1 MPFYVSAALQAGFV
15 GTLAMSLLMSMARAM
30 GMTRMPSFEVLNG
43 AMVSRDAR
51 TAEPMGAFVHWIVM
65 GTVVFGIMYALLFQV
80 FTPPW
85 LAGLIIGIVHGLIV
99 GVVAM
104 PMMPMV
110 HPAMRPATA
119 GGEGLHIDAPGVLG
133 KNWGPTTPLGVIVGH
148 AVYGLVVG
156 TVYGVLVA
164 HL

>member
-1 MPFYVSAALQAGFV
+1 MHFYVSAALQAGFV

-30 GMTRMPSFEVLNG
+30 GMTR
-43 AMVSRDAR
+43 
-51 TAEPMGAFVHWIVM
+51 
-65 GTVVFGIMYALLFQV
+65 
-80 FTPPW
+80 
-85 LAGLIIGIVHGLIV
+85 
-99 GVVAM
+99 
-104 PMMPMV
+104 MPMV

-156 TVYGVLVA
+156 AVYGVLVA